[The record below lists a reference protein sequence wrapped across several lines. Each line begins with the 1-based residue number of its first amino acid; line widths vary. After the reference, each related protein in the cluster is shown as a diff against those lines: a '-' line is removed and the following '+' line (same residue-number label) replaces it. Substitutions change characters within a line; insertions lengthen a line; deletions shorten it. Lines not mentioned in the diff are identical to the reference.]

1 MIIALKY
8 GLLITVCFVAW
19 VVIAHL
25 LMPNPQSWVHS
36 AGAATFVNVVEILG
50 IYLGISAKREANAGE
65 LSFKEG
71 MQTGVSI
78 AFVYAVTSCLFFLI
92 EILIIGPKLL
102 AVKPGD
108 SLWSVAVPAFAGLFL
123 FALILGLVYA
133 TIITFFM
140 RLTRRT

>member
-25 LMPNPQSWVHS
+25 LVPNPQSSVHS
-36 AGAATFVNVVEILG
+36 AGAATFVNVVEIMG
-50 IYLGISAKREANAGE
+50 IYLGIRAKRKANAGE

-71 MQTGVSI
+71 MQTGISI

-102 AVKPGD
+102 SVKPGD
-108 SLWSVAVPAFAGLFL
+108 SLWSVAGPAFAGLFL

-133 TIITFFM
+133 TIITFFT
-140 RLTRRT
+140 RLKRRT